1 MQNGRVAEWLKAP
14 DSKSGLGATLTR
26 VRISPLPPIILRKS
40 QQVNGQLCAT
50 MPAEITKNGQPR
62 RLRIPEEFA
71 RYILDYIERRKIAP
85 NDPLVRNGV
94 WVTRGVST
102 WLRNLGW
109 NGSKTNHAPRKYFGY
124 LVAKQHGMEVAQFAL
139 DHADIETT

>member
-1 MQNGRVAEWLKAP
+1 
-14 DSKSGLGATLTR
+14 
-26 VRISPLPPIILRKS
+26 
-40 QQVNGQLCAT
+40 

-124 LVAKQHGMEVAQFAL
+124 LVAKQAAQLLWLTSTSRQLRNCYASLIISEEVSVRL
-139 DHADIETT
+139 PKMRETSTNERESPAKS

>member
-1 MQNGRVAEWLKAP
+1 
-14 DSKSGLGATLTR
+14 
-26 VRISPLPPIILRKS
+26 
-40 QQVNGQLCAT
+40 

-109 NGSKTNHAPRKYFGY
+109 NGSKTNHALRKYFGY
-124 LVAKQHGMEVAQFAL
+124 LVAKQYGMEVAQFAL
-139 DHADIETT
+139 DHADIETTQNCYAGLITSEEVSVRLPRMRETSTNERESPAKS

>member
-1 MQNGRVAEWLKAP
+1 
-14 DSKSGLGATLTR
+14 
-26 VRISPLPPIILRKS
+26 
-40 QQVNGQLCAT
+40 
-50 MPAEITKNGQPR
+50 MPAEITKSGQPR

-109 NGSKTNHAPRKYFGY
+109 NGSKTNHALRKYFGY

-139 DHADIETT
+139 DHADIETTQELLRRLDHLGGGSVRLPKMRETSTNERESPAKS